1 MAERDQLSG
10 GSLQEDNEGSWHPPR
25 IPEDPLMGACQG
37 KVALVTGASR
47 GIGRAIANRLA
58 AEGAQVA
65 VTSRSLE
72 NELWGSSLAMTV
84 SEIERIGGKA
94 FAVEAD
100 LADGSR
106 DRGFIVDQVEAAL
119 GPVDI
124 LVNNAAGGGF
134 RHFME
139 WTDEKMRAIHEINN
153 WAAWELARRVLPGM
167 RQRSSG
173 WILNVSSTAAL
184 LPTGPPFSGVV
195 GERGTIYGGTKA
207 MLNRWTMSLA
217 IELFDSGVKV
227 NVLAPQ
233 AAVATEGVRRS
244 IEGGQ
249 MRAEDAEPVDTMAE
263 SALALVSGDITQRIA
278 YSLSLLSELRRQVF
292 DVGGTSLVTG
302 WQPADID
309 ARFAAGQFHEH

>member
-1 MAERDQLSG
+1 
-10 GSLQEDNEGSWHPPR
+10 
-25 IPEDPLMGACQG
+25 MGACDG

-47 GIGRAIANRLA
+47 GIGRAIATRLA
-58 AEGAQVA
+58 AEGADVA
-65 VTSRSLE
+65 VTSRSLAT
-72 NELWGSSLAMTV
+72 ELWGSSLAMTV
-84 SEIERIGGKA
+84 LDIEGTGAKA

-100 LADGSR
+100 LVDGSR
-106 DRGFIVDQVEAAL
+106 DRGFIVEEVEGAL

-139 WTDEKMRAIHEINN
+139 WTDEKMRAVHEINN
-153 WAAWELARRVLPGM
+153 WAAWELARRVLPRM
-167 RQRSSG
+167 RERSSG
-173 WILNVSSTAAL
+173 WVLNISSSSAL
-184 LPTGPPFSGVV
+184 MPTGPPFSGWV

-227 NVLAPQ
+227 NTLAPQ

-244 IEGGQ
+244 IERGV
-249 MRAEDAEPVDTMAE
+249 MRQEDAEPLDTMAE
-263 SALALVSGDITQRIA
+263 AGLALVSEDLTQRIA
-278 YSLSLLSELRRQVF
+278 YSLALLAELQRSVR
-292 DVGGTSLVTG
+292 DVRGTSLVEG

-309 ARFAAGQFHEH
+309 ARFAAGQFHQH